1 MTERR
6 IDPEDWPDAIAL
18 VDGPQII
25 VAGPGTG
32 KTEFLVRRFVELTG
46 RHGVPAEQ
54 ISMLTFSRR
63 AASDLKRRVLSHLDR
78 STTQVPASTFH
89 SLAFRLLER
98 HGREAMGWE
107 EMPSLLTGPE
117 QVSMVA
123 GLLSSEDPG
132 KWPVLFRPLLESVT
146 FAEEVADFI
155 MRSREH
161 LLSDADLRSLAESR
175 DDWRALP
182 DFIERYTAELKT
194 KGRLDYG
201 SLQMLAVDLLQEIEV
216 RREVS
221 EQFRYLLVDEYQDT
235 TAAQSEMLV
244 RLSAARRNITVAA
257 DPYQSVYSFRGAEL
271 HNVVEFPARF
281 TNLDGTPASRMILTT
296 SFRVPREILSAADRL
311 TAGGELPGATGSVVP
326 APHAGRVEIRRFRQ
340 QSEEAEWIAGE
351 VERLQIEEETPID
364 RMAVLVRSKRRFLPE
379 LSRALE
385 RRSLPHDLPDARLVD
400 HPSIRLVFDI
410 VLATGSDDNSGNR
423 LDTDRVIRRL
433 LLGPLFGVPLS
444 IERDAYRARLRSG
457 EPWPAIL
464 RSTVPGTTELA
475 ALLEDPTWAAR
486 GPAADGFWTLWNSLP
501 QFEKLVH
508 EPGRSDYRSAWAAF
522 AQVLDRQQARDADLS
537 LVDYVALADREDF
550 EATPLLGFTGDNT
563 TPRLTLTTLHQSK
576 GLSFDVVFIADA
588 SEGVMP
594 DLRRQRSILQT
605 RLLSPH
611 HDPDPLEARR
621 FRLQEEMRLAYT
633 AMTRASSRVVWTA
646 TDAGSDDPQRRPSRF
661 LSAMGL
667 QAVDAV
673 AEPESPLDSEDR
685 LPVTPAEA
693 EAHLRR
699 MVVDPTVT
707 ASKRLAAATVLHARP
722 NPAIRAVD
730 QFARM
735 RPRGTNEG
743 VIGKNLR
750 LSPSQA
756 ESYASCP
763 RQYVLSRR
771 LDAGGDAGM
780 YAAYGRLIHDILE
793 ATEREAVASKST
805 HGSIDD
811 ALAFLNDH
819 ILSTEFGPLT
829 RRTAWQRKAERLLRS
844 MYENWIRP
852 EAIPVLL
859 EHDLAAQIE
868 GVPWR
873 GRADRI
879 ELMNDDRL
887 RIVDYKTGSSARSA
901 ADAAVSIQLAFYLLA
916 AQSDAVVGT
925 HGEAVEAEFWFPA
938 ANRAKKWVAFDSARL
953 EETTGKMAEIGRRI
967 TDEDWTPLVGAG
979 CSRCSVRTTCPEWP
993 EGRESF
999 TR

>member
-1 MTERR
+1 MTEWR
-6 IDPEDWPDAIAL
+6 IDPEDWPDAIARIE
-18 VDGPQII
+18 GPQII

-46 RHGVPAEQ
+46 RHGVPAER
-54 ISMLTFSRR
+54 IGMLTFSRR

-117 QVSMVA
+117 QVAMVA

-132 KWPVLFRPLLESVT
+132 TWPVLFRPLLESVT

-161 LLSDADLRSLAESR
+161 LLSDTDLRSLAESR

-182 DFIERYTAELKT
+182 DFIERYTAELKAR
-194 KGRLDYG
+194 GRLDYG
-201 SLQMLAVDLLQEIEV
+201 SLQMLAVNLLHDLDVLT
-216 RREVS
+216 EVS
-221 EQFRYLLVDEYQDT
+221 EQFLYLLVDEYQDT

-244 RLSAARRNITVAA
+244 RLSAAKRNITVAA

-281 TNLDGTPASRMILTT
+281 TALDGAPAQRMILTT

-351 VERLQIEEETPID
+351 VERLLIEEETPID

-400 HPSIRLVFDI
+400 HPSIRLIFDI
-410 VLATGSDDNSGNR
+410 VQATGADDNSGDR
-423 LDTDRVIRRL
+423 LDTDRVVRRL
-433 LLGPLFGVPLS
+433 LLGPLFAVPLS
-444 IERDAYRARLRSG
+444 VERDAYRERLRSG
-457 EPWPAIL
+457 DPWPAIL

-475 ALLEDPTWAAR
+475 ALLEDPSWATR
-486 GPAADGFWTLWNSLP
+486 GPAANGFWTLWNSLP
-501 QFEKLVH
+501 QFEALVH
-508 EPGRSDYRSAWAAF
+508 ETDRADYRSAWAAF

-537 LVDYVALADREDF
+537 LADYVDLADREDF
-550 EATPLLGFTGDNT
+550 EATPLLGFAGDA

-588 SEGVMP
+588 SEGVLP

-611 HDPDPLEARR
+611 HDPDPLAARR

-667 QAVDAV
+667 QPVDSA
-673 AEPESPLDSEDR
+673 AEPESPLDSADG

-699 MVVDPTVT
+699 LVVDPTAT
-707 ASKRLAAATVLHARP
+707 ASKRLAAATMLHARP
-722 NPAIRAVD
+722 NPAIRSVD

-735 RPRGTNEG
+735 RPRGADEG
-743 VIGKNLR
+743 LIGENLR

-756 ESYASCP
+756 ESYANCP

-780 YAAYGRLIHDILE
+780 YAAYGRLIHDVLE
-793 ATEREAVASKST
+793 ATEREAVASQST

-811 ALAFLNDH
+811 ALAVLKDH

-844 MYENWIRP
+844 MYETWIRP
-852 EAIPVLL
+852 AAVPVLL
-859 EHDLAAQIE
+859 EHELTAEIDNI
-868 GVPWR
+868 PWR

-879 ELMNDDRL
+879 ELIDEALL
-887 RIVDYKTGSSARSA
+887 RIVDYKSSSNARTADQA
-901 ADAAVSIQLAFYLLA
+901 ASSIQLAFYLLA
-916 AQSDAVVGT
+916 AQSDATVRK

-938 ANRAKKWVAFDSARL
+938 AKRATKWVAFDPARL
-953 EETTGKMAEIGRRI
+953 EETTEIMADIGRRI
-967 TDEDWTPLVGAG
+967 TDEDWTPVVGAG

>member
-1 MTERR
+1 MTEWR
-6 IDPEDWPDAIAL
+6 IDPEDWPDAIARIE
-18 VDGPQII
+18 GPQII

-46 RHGVPAEQ
+46 RHGVPAER
-54 ISMLTFSRR
+54 IGMLTFSRR

-117 QVSMVA
+117 QVAMVA
-123 GLLSSEDPG
+123 GLLSSEDPDN
-132 KWPVLFRPLLESVT
+132 WPVLFRPLLESVT

-161 LLSDADLRSLAESR
+161 LLSDTDLRSLAESR

-182 DFIERYTAELKT
+182 DFIERYTAELKAR
-194 KGRLDYG
+194 GRLDYG
-201 SLQMLAVDLLQEIEV
+201 SLQMLAVNLLHDLDV
-216 RREVS
+216 RTEVS
-221 EQFRYLLVDEYQDT
+221 EQFLYLLVDEYQDT

-244 RLSAARRNITVAA
+244 RLSAAKRNITVAA

-281 TNLDGTPASRMILTT
+281 TALDGAPAQRMILTT

-351 VERLQIEEETPID
+351 VERLLIEEETPID

-400 HPSIRLVFDI
+400 HPSIRLIFDI
-410 VLATGSDDNSGNR
+410 VQATGADDNSGDR
-423 LDTDRVIRRL
+423 LDTDRVVRRL
-433 LLGPLFGVPLS
+433 LLGPLFAVPLS
-444 IERDAYRARLRSG
+444 VERDAYRERLRSG
-457 EPWPAIL
+457 DPWPAIL

-475 ALLEDPTWAAR
+475 ALLEDPSWATR
-486 GPAADGFWTLWNSLP
+486 GPAANGFWTLWNSLP
-501 QFEKLVH
+501 QFEALVH
-508 EPGRSDYRSAWAAF
+508 ETDRADYRSAWAAF

-537 LVDYVALADREDF
+537 LADYVDLADREDF
-550 EATPLLGFTGDNT
+550 EATPLLGFAGDA

-588 SEGVMP
+588 SEGVLP

-611 HDPDPLEARR
+611 HDPDPLAARR

-667 QAVDAV
+667 QPVDSA
-673 AEPESPLDSEDR
+673 AEPESPLDSADG

-699 MVVDPTVT
+699 LVVDPTAT
-707 ASKRLAAATVLHARP
+707 ASKRLAAATMLHARP
-722 NPAIRAVD
+722 NPAIRSVD

-735 RPRGTNEG
+735 RPRGADEG
-743 VIGKNLR
+743 LIGENLR

-756 ESYASCP
+756 ESYANCP

-780 YAAYGRLIHDILE
+780 YAAYGRLIHDVLE
-793 ATEREAVASKST
+793 ATEREAVASQST

-811 ALAFLNDH
+811 ALAVLKDH

-844 MYENWIRP
+844 MYETWIRP
-852 EAIPVLL
+852 AAVPVLL
-859 EHDLAAQIE
+859 EHELTAEIDNI
-868 GVPWR
+868 PWR

-879 ELMNDDRL
+879 ELIDEALL
-887 RIVDYKTGSSARSA
+887 RIVDYKSSSNARTADQA
-901 ADAAVSIQLAFYLLA
+901 ASSIQLAFYLLA
-916 AQSDAVVGT
+916 AQSDATVRK

-938 ANRAKKWVAFDSARL
+938 AKRATKWVAFDPARL
-953 EETTGKMAEIGRRI
+953 EETTEIMADIGRRI
-967 TDEDWTPLVGAG
+967 TDEDWTPVVGAG

>member
-1 MTERR
+1 MTEWR
-6 IDPEDWPDAIAL
+6 IDPEDWPDAIARI
-18 VDGPQII
+18 DGPQII

-32 KTEFLVRRFVELTG
+32 KTEFLVRRFIELTG
-46 RHGVPAEQ
+46 ERSVPAEQ
-54 ISMLTFSRR
+54 IGMLTFSRR

-98 HGREAMGWE
+98 YGQAAMGWE

-123 GLLSSEDPG
+123 GLLSSDDPG

-161 LLSDADLRSLAESR
+161 LLSDADLRLLAEGR

-194 KGRLDYG
+194 RGRLDYG
-201 SLQMLAVDLLQEIEV
+201 SLQMLAVDLLQDIEV
-216 RREVS
+216 RAEVA
-221 EQFRYLLVDEYQDT
+221 EQFQYLLVDEYQDT
-235 TAAQSEMLV
+235 TAAQSEMLL

-281 TNLDGTPASRMILTT
+281 TNLDGTPAARMILTT

-351 VERLQIEEETPID
+351 VERLQIEEETSID

-400 HPSIRLVFDI
+400 HPSIRLIFDI
-410 VLATGSDDNSGNR
+410 VLATATDDDSGER
-423 LDTDRVIRRL
+423 LDTDRLVRRL

-444 IERDAYRARLRSG
+444 VERDAYRARLLSG
-457 EPWPAIL
+457 DPWPNIL

-475 ALLEDPTWAAR
+475 ALLEDPTWATR

-501 QFEKLVH
+501 QFETLVH
-508 EPGRSDYRSAWAAF
+508 ETDRADYRSAWAAF
-522 AQVLDRQQARDADLS
+522 AQVLDRQRARDTELS
-537 LVDYVALADREDF
+537 LVDYVTLADREDF
-550 EATPLLGFTGDNT
+550 EATPLLGFTDNA

-633 AMTRASSRVVWTA
+633 AMTRASHRVVWTA

-667 QAVDAV
+667 QTVDAA

-707 ASKRLAAATVLHARP
+707 ASKRLAAATVLHDRP

-735 RPRGTNEG
+735 RRRGANAG
-743 VIGKNLR
+743 VIGENLR

-780 YAAYGRLIHDILE
+780 YAAFGRLIHDVLE
-793 ATEREAVASKST
+793 ATEREAVAAKTT

-811 ALAFLNDH
+811 ALAFLEDH

-829 RRTAWQRKAERLLRS
+829 RRAAWQQKAERLLRS

-852 EAIPVLL
+852 GAVPVLL
-859 EHDLAAQIE
+859 EHDLVAQID

-879 ELMNDDRL
+879 ESIPHGRL
-887 RIVDYKTGSSARSA
+887 RIVDYKTGSTARSTT
-901 ADAAVSIQLAFYLLA
+901 DAAVSIQLAFYLLA
-916 AQSDAVVGT
+916 AQLDAAVKA
-925 HGEAVEAEFWFPA
+925 HGEPVEAEFWFPA
-938 ANRAKKWVAFDSARL
+938 VNRAKKWVAFDPARL
-953 EETTGKMAEIGRRI
+953 EETIEAMAEIGRRI
-967 TDEDWTPLVGAG
+967 SDEDWTPVVGAG
-979 CSRCSVRTTCPEWP
+979 CSRCSVRTVCPEWP

>member
-1 MTERR
+1 MTEWR
-6 IDPEDWPDAIAL
+6 IDPEDWPDAIAR

-32 KTEFLVRRFVELTG
+32 KTEFLVRRFVELTA

-54 ISMLTFSRR
+54 IGMLTFSRR

-107 EMPSLLTGPE
+107 EIPSLLTGPE

-182 DFIERYTAELKT
+182 DFIERYTSELKT
-194 KGRLDYG
+194 RGRLDYG
-201 SLQMLAVDLLQEIEV
+201 SLQMLAVDLLQDIEIRE
-216 RREVS
+216 EVS

-296 SFRVPREILSAADRL
+296 SFRVPGEILSAADRL

-326 APHAGRVEIRRFRQ
+326 APHSGRVEIRRFRQ

-351 VERLQIEEETPID
+351 VERLQIEEEISID

-400 HPSIRLVFDI
+400 HPSIRLIFDI
-410 VLATGSDDNSGNR
+410 VLATGTDDNSGDR

-457 EPWPAIL
+457 DPWPAIL

-501 QFEKLVH
+501 QFEALVH
-508 EPGRSDYRSAWAAF
+508 EPGRVDFRSAWAAF

-550 EATPLLGFTGDNT
+550 EATPLLGFTGDA

-633 AMTRASSRVVWTA
+633 AMTRASHRVVWTA

-667 QAVDAV
+667 QAVDAA
-673 AEPESPLDSEDR
+673 AEPDSPLDSEDR

-699 MVVDPTVT
+699 MVVDPTVP

-722 NPAIRAVD
+722 NHAIRAVG

-735 RPRGTNEG
+735 RRRGTDEG
-743 VIGKNLR
+743 VIGGNLR

-780 YAAYGRLIHDILE
+780 YAAYGRLIHDVLE
-793 ATEREAVASKST
+793 ATEHEAVASKSS

-829 RRTAWQRKAERLLRS
+829 RRTAWQRKAERLLRN

-852 EAIPVLL
+852 GAIPVLL

-873 GRADRI
+873 GRVDRI
-879 ELMNDDRL
+879 ELTAQDRL
-887 RIVDYKTGSSARSA
+887 RIVDYKTGSTARSA
-901 ADAAVSIQLAFYLLA
+901 ADGAVSIQLAFYLLA
-916 AQSDAVVGT
+916 AQSDAAVRI

-938 ANRAKKWVAFDSARL
+938 AKRAKKWVAFDPARL
-953 EETTGKMAEIGRRI
+953 EETTETMAEIGRRI
-967 TDEDWTPLVGAG
+967 TDEDWTPVVGAG